1 MNAETKETTEQ
12 TTLQF
17 VTSEVALGKQS
28 LFPFVMQEDEESK
41 ERDIFEIEEVTED
54 INDLISDGLT
64 LEKATKN
71 VLKRS
76 RVRTTS
82 EKYTLP
88 PSVLAVIPQIETLVI
103 DALKKDA
110 KTEASIDAESI
121 KKGTDKT
128 RTFVKFNQTLDVDG
142 KNKTVPVD
150 YSFNIKVW
158 KNRKV
163 S

>member
-1 MNAETKETTEQ
+1 MNTETKETTEQ

-17 VTSEVALGKQS
+17 VTSEVALGRKS

-88 PSVLAVIPQIETLVI
+88 PSV
-103 DALKKDA
+103 
-110 KTEASIDAESI
+110 
-121 KKGTDKT
+121 
-128 RTFVKFNQTLDVDG
+128 
-142 KNKTVPVD
+142 
-150 YSFNIKVW
+150 
-158 KNRKV
+158 
-163 S
+163 